1 MGLSVWHG
9 LRQPQDALGL
19 EMTQELL
26 QRDMPLRRALLWTLV
41 GLALLIASSRLL
53 VWGSV
58 AVAQQLGVSDLI
70 IGLTIV
76 AIGTSLPELAS
87 SLIAVRKGEHDIA
100 LGNVVGSNFF
110 NTLAVVGIAATISPL
125 SVEPVVFSRD
135 LGVMS
140 ALTLL
145 LFLFA
150 WNLGR
155 KPSHIQR
162 FEGAV
167 LLAGFVAYTV
177 YLVQTAF

>member
-87 SLIAVRKGEHDIA
+87 SL
-100 LGNVVGSNFF
+100 
-110 NTLAVVGIAATISPL
+110 